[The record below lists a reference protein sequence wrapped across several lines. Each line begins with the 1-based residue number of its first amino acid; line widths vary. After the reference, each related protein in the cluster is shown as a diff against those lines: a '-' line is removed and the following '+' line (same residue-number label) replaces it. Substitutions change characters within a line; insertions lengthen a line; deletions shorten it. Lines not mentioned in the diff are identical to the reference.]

1 MPELV
6 IAGMIGWLGG
16 LSLAVW
22 EHRKLQRRLQ
32 DAVEQLEWD
41 KVRIRTWAELI
52 YELEL
57 VVCDVQVDGISDVLR
72 KLAYEQ
78 QEALEKGDE

>member
-6 IAGMIGWLGG
+6 IAGMIGWLAG
-16 LSLAVW
+16 LSLALW
-22 EHRKLQRRLQ
+22 EHRKKQSRLQ
-32 DAVEQLEWD
+32 EAVEQLEWHR
-41 KVRIRTWAELI
+41 VRIRTWAELI
-52 YELEL
+52 YDLEL